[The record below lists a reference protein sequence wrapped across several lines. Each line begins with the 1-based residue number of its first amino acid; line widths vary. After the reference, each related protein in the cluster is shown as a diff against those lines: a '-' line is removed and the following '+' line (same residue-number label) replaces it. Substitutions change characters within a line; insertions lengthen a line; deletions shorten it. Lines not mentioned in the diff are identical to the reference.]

1 MLVIDYLVLNIAT
14 VKFFHLCVSLISK
27 YNNKKTKRVGI
38 LTCGWWLV
46 IVNVGLDVRR

>member
-27 YNNKKTKRVGI
+27 YNNNNKKKSWNSYLWMVVGY
-38 LTCGWWLV
+38 C
-46 IVNVGLDVRR
+46 